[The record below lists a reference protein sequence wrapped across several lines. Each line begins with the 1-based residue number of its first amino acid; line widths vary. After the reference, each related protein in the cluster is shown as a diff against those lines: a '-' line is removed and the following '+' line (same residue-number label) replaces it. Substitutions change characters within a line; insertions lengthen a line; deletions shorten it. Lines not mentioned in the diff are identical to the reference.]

1 MVEKISSY
9 SQVASLVVTL
19 GEGGREL
26 GCPAPFCFF
35 QVQSVMKN
43 LNKFVYKY
51 IIMY

>member
-26 GCPAPFCFF
+26 GRPFLLFSSTVGYEELKQIC
-35 QVQSVMKN
+35 
-43 LNKFVYKY
+43 L
-51 IIMY
+51 

>member
-26 GCPAPFCFF
+26 ECPFLLF
-35 QVQSVMKN
+35 QVQSCYEELKQIC
-43 LNKFVYKY
+43 L
-51 IIMY
+51 